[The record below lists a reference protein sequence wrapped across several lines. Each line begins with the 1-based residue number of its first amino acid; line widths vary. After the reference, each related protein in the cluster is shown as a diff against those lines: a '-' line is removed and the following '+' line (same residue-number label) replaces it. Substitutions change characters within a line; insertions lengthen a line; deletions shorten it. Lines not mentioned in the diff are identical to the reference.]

1 MKKLLVFAVMYLL
14 IYKIFCIPLTVSAF
28 ELSDYDIEVC
38 DGYVDGEYF
47 DFDFSDVVK
56 YIYSSETESQ
66 KITDK
71 LLNILLSEIRAAS
84 GTVLLCIGIIAAGA
98 VFKNMTEVLNNSG
111 ISNAATF
118 VVYAAVMALLIK
130 CFETGYSVAAD
141 TAIKVL
147 DFLYTL
153 FPAFFCTI
161 AFSKGSMSAGLLYQF
176 TGGCLCAVNVVLVK
190 ILFPL
195 ARYFLILSV
204 INNAADGKKFKTLC
218 AFIKK
223 LIYYVN
229 RILIGI
235 ILGMTTIKSLTVPLS
250 DTMKNTF
257 IKKAIACIPGIGTGA
272 SAIADTVVSCG
283 NVIKSTLGIA
293 GIIIIFVIM
302 VIPFIKLFSINL
314 LINFMGAVMEPI
326 SPEKVINGINAV
338 SDGFGILI
346 YITGTGA
353 ITLMSIIGILCLA
366 TGG

>member
-1 MKKLLVFAVMYLL
+1 
-14 IYKIFCIPLTVSAF
+14 
-28 ELSDYDIEVC
+28 
-38 DGYVDGEYF
+38 
-47 DFDFSDVVK
+47 
-56 YIYSSETESQ
+56 
-66 KITDK
+66 
-71 LLNILLSEIRAAS
+71 
-84 GTVLLCIGIIAAGA
+84 
-98 VFKNMTEVLNNSG
+98 
-111 ISNAATF
+111 
-118 VVYAAVMALLIK
+118 
-130 CFETGYSVAAD
+130 
-141 TAIKVL
+141 
-147 DFLYTL
+147 
-153 FPAFFCTI
+153 
-161 AFSKGSMSAGLLYQF
+161 
-176 TGGCLCAVNVVLVK
+176 
-190 ILFPL
+190 
-195 ARYFLILSV
+195 
-204 INNAADGKKFKTLC
+204 
-218 AFIKK
+218 
-223 LIYYVN
+223 
-229 RILIGI
+229 
-235 ILGMTTIKSLTVPLS
+235 MTTIKSLTVPLS